1 MGVAVSQVQGGTEV
15 PPLLQ
20 APSLKPQAPSPKPY
34 DTHNPRVTVGEPQA
48 SNQSIP
54 SQTRSNFNP

>member
-20 APSLKPQAPSPKPY
+20 PQDLKASSLY
-34 DTHNPRVTVGEPQA
+34 LTHNPRVTVGEPQV